1 MLKMKRKLSTCDLE
15 EDREIEDGSTFMIF
29 AWNKN
34 DPQNNDK
41 WDYHGANRMIKT
53 ALLLDFKESD
63 VNKQGNSLPKDLQT
77 FQITPSDVCFWFKLF
92 YLKFIFFYI

>member
-15 EDREIEDGSTFMIF
+15 EDRDIEDGSTFMIF

-41 WDYHGANRMIKT
+41 WDYHGANRRIRT

-77 FQITPSDVCFWFKLF
+77 FQITPSDVCF
-92 YLKFIFFYI
+92 